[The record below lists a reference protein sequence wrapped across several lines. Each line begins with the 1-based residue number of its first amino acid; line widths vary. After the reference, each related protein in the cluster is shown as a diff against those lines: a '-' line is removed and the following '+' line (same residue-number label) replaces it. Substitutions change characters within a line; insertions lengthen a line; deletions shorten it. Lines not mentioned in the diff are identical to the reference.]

1 MLASVRSVREIIPGV
16 FHWTTFHEGI
26 RADVS
31 SYLLAESGV
40 LIDPLLPADFDGGVD
55 PLEWLRDQGP
65 PTAILLSNRHHYRHS
80 GRLAEAFE
88 IPIRASEPGMHEFSA
103 RQPVEPFRFGER
115 LPGGVIGHEVDAIC
129 PDETAL
135 EIPSARAIAL
145 ADGVVRSGAPDAPL
159 RFVPDYLMGEDPEAV
174 KSGLRESLERL
185 LGLDFDHLL
194 LAHGLPVVGEG
205 KVQLR
210 EFLSS

>member
-1 MLASVRSVREIIPGV
+1 MREIIPGV

-31 SYLLAESGV
+31 SYFLAESGV
-40 LIDPLLPADFDGGVD
+40 IIDPLLPAALDGGVD

-80 GRLAEAFE
+80 RRLAEAFD

-103 RQPVEPFRFGER
+103 RQRVQPFRFGDR
-115 LPGGVIGHEVDAIC
+115 LPGGVIAHEVDAIC

-135 EIPSARAIAL
+135 EIPSARAVVL
-145 ADGVVRSGAPDAPL
+145 ADGVVRFDAPDAPL
-159 RFVPDYLMGEDPEAV
+159 SFVPDYLMGEDPEAV
-174 KSGLRESLERL
+174 KSGLRDAFQSL

-205 KVQLR
+205 KVRLR